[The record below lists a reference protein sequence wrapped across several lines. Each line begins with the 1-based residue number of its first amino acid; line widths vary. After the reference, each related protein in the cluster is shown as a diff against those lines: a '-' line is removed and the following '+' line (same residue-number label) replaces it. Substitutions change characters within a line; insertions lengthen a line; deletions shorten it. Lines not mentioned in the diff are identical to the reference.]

1 MSIPDARLMLAYEAA
16 AAYYTDGRTQAEIAH
31 RLGVSRPTVSR
42 LLEEARTAGL
52 VTITVHPPSAVHLAE
67 LGAALAQS
75 LGLRSVRIA
84 PGAHDGSLGRSLV
97 RPTSEALKDLGLN
110 PGDVLVVASGRT
122 VYELSLEDLPSMPGV
137 VMVPGVGGQADPEPW
152 FQTNEIVRTMA
163 QKTDGRPTFLFA
175 EAMPSPA
182 VFEALR
188 ADPGYQRTEQLW
200 DRASAA
206 LLGIGAPPRTR
217 SSITSGIPV
226 EDSSLRT
233 AAGDICLH
241 FFDHDGASLG
251 FPGSEHMVR
260 IPLQSLLAIPQR
272 VAVAA
277 GAHKTPSII
286 AAARLG
292 CLHHLVTD
300 EPTAHALATALGIA
314 EPGAARAQPRLGA

>member
-1 MSIPDARLMLAYEAA
+1 MDTPEARLMLAYEAA

-31 RLGVSRPTVSR
+31 HLGVSRPTVSR
-42 LLEEARTAGL
+42 LLEEARSAGL

-84 PGAHDGSLGRSLV
+84 PGAHDGRLGRTLL
-97 RPTSEALKDLGLN
+97 RPTTEALQDLGLN
-110 PGDVLVVASGRT
+110 AGDVLVVASGRT

-152 FQTNEIVRTMA
+152 FQTNEIVRA
-163 QKTDGRPTFLFA
+163 VAKQTDGRPTFLFA

-188 ADPGYQRTEQLW
+188 SDPGYQRTEQLW
-200 DRASAA
+200 SSASAA

-217 SSITSGIPV
+217 SSMTSGIPV

-241 FFDHDGASLG
+241 FFDHDGGSLG

-260 IPLQSLLAIPQR
+260 IPLETLLAIPQR

-286 AAARLG
+286 AAARMG

-300 EPTAHALATALGIA
+300 EPTAQALAASLGIA
-314 EPGAARAQPRLGA
+314 DPRVPTTPTRLDA